1 MNEEKTEDNKDK
13 IPEENQEENF
23 ILQYS
28 PRTEYS
34 MKLEEEEKMYNELK
48 LNFDPITIKIIKK
61 HFKERLGALKKE
73 EMVAILKNHLLGFLP
88 NHPNR
93 EKIIVKLLL
102 RLFSDID
109 LNDNGDLEWNEFT
122 NYIVHLGSDNNKV
135 KSKDYRLKFYAKSLY
150 SINPSDLT
158 EQITYAFC
166 LEKHNVI
173 GIVQEGKSNILFY
186 ETKKC
191 KKLKCYIDL
200 KDIQAQVDILEFSEL
215 NKRAN
220 KILEKE
226 EIEKRIKKLQL
237 NSKNNKHRRSAYL
250 SELNNEN
257 LKHKKKKEDEKKS
270 NNTNNS
276 INNNEILSKGELIKT
291 SINKKLSILCT
302 CFIPE
307 YDIILVSGTN
317 NTITA
322 WKFIKQEIKNVNV
335 TQDFRLSKD
344 ELRIA
349 ILIADSPQY
358 AMCWDPALKLL
369 FTGQKDGK
377 ILKWDL
383 TKPNPIIED
392 ILDIKIVKK
401 KSNNPNLNI
410 DKENNNKDN
419 SKKLLEQIKQKSFK
433 NVKENDLILFED
445 KDKNMSVSCLL
456 LSQKLQLLAASYYN
470 GNIILWDTLLKDYR
484 KCYTDQTTGIYSMAF
499 DSIRNLIFTCG
510 FSHDIFVYDPYIDGS
525 SVYKLIGHNWS
536 INSIECNEKESELIS
551 VDILGTIKVWDT
563 SLLINFQT
571 IKLNEQIEDNN
582 SKKNHNMENSKNK
595 KLSSNMKM
603 LYINK
608 LKKIFVYGN
617 KLLFFET
624 DRANNPELADDQVIC
639 SCYYDKTAKTLLSF
653 CLRKIKIWN
662 ILTGKVKQIYDD
674 PMGGE
679 VTAIIVDRNVKRGFL
694 GDNTGKIRNINLKNG
709 QIIKDL
715 TPHSTEIKFL
725 CHSMS
730 LNIIASCSIDNII
743 KIHNDAELLETEVI
757 KELSIFQFQV
767 RALCIVDRFS
777 RLGIGLSNGIIKF
790 YDIEHFHYDSDLQS
804 DPSIIKD
811 EVSALAAIDGVELV
825 LCCYSSGICRFI
837 VTPPSAVKFSS
848 IYEFNNCNDK
858 LQPIAI
864 SSIEFDKV
872 NHLVFIG
879 DLLGN
884 IKCYNISEIY
894 DIINNVIE
902 NEQRNF
908 DNETI
913 ITKENYDL
921 FTNIKIVNLWSIEAH
936 KESIRHIHYVDIEP
950 RIIIT
955 TSHDLRIKIF
965 EAETGKYQDEFRQI
979 SNRIKP
985 VPIGIKFYLLDPFS
999 DDSKIKSEPLYFYR
1013 KDIEKFNPMI
1023 HQENSNQQI
1032 SEYSKKITE
1041 FNAKEKLWVN
1051 CRNSNLP
1058 YQMSNNWNLKINV
1071 DKVLENEEIEYQ
1083 KTFKV
1088 VKEVEK
1094 ITNETEL
1101 ILQEKS
1107 IYSDT
1112 YKPKYIE
1119 EMTDLEQIKE
1129 FSKVIA
1135 ERLRNVKLA
1144 VSKANLNQSK
1154 MIDLTRKEFGK
1165 KMNKSRSSINIKKNS
1180 FIQEINKKSSNK
1192 SIINDNNKSMIK
1204 LKNNLV
1210 PTLPKI
1216 KSKYNFIQTKIN
1228 TPGDMF
1234 NKLHDDFKN
1243 GYSQLFLPF
1252 RILIMKS
1259 KRQNK
1264 LLIRSK
1270 SQNDLEERDKRINE
1284 NELRIKRLTSLE
1296 GYLKHLEQMQ

>member
-322 WKFIKQEIKNVNV
+322 WKFVKQEIKNVNV

-419 SKKLLEQIKQKSFK
+419 SKK
-433 NVKENDLILFED
+433 
-445 KDKNMSVSCLL
+445 
-456 LSQKLQLLAASYYN
+456 
-470 GNIILWDTLLKDYR
+470 
-484 KCYTDQTTGIYSMAF
+484 
-499 DSIRNLIFTCG
+499 
-510 FSHDIFVYDPYIDGS
+510 
-525 SVYKLIGHNWS
+525 
-536 INSIECNEKESELIS
+536 
-551 VDILGTIKVWDT
+551 
-563 SLLINFQT
+563 
-571 IKLNEQIEDNN
+571 
-582 SKKNHNMENSKNK
+582 
-595 KLSSNMKM
+595 
-603 LYINK
+603 
-608 LKKIFVYGN
+608 
-617 KLLFFET
+617 
-624 DRANNPELADDQVIC
+624 
-639 SCYYDKTAKTLLSF
+639 
-653 CLRKIKIWN
+653 
-662 ILTGKVKQIYDD
+662 
-674 PMGGE
+674 
-679 VTAIIVDRNVKRGFL
+679 
-694 GDNTGKIRNINLKNG
+694 
-709 QIIKDL
+709 
-715 TPHSTEIKFL
+715 
-725 CHSMS
+725 
-730 LNIIASCSIDNII
+730 
-743 KIHNDAELLETEVI
+743 
-757 KELSIFQFQV
+757 
-767 RALCIVDRFS
+767 
-777 RLGIGLSNGIIKF
+777 
-790 YDIEHFHYDSDLQS
+790 
-804 DPSIIKD
+804 
-811 EVSALAAIDGVELV
+811 
-825 LCCYSSGICRFI
+825 
-837 VTPPSAVKFSS
+837 
-848 IYEFNNCNDK
+848 
-858 LQPIAI
+858 
-864 SSIEFDKV
+864 
-872 NHLVFIG
+872 
-879 DLLGN
+879 
-884 IKCYNISEIY
+884 
-894 DIINNVIE
+894 
-902 NEQRNF
+902 
-908 DNETI
+908 
-913 ITKENYDL
+913 
-921 FTNIKIVNLWSIEAH
+921 
-936 KESIRHIHYVDIEP
+936 
-950 RIIIT
+950 
-955 TSHDLRIKIF
+955 
-965 EAETGKYQDEFRQI
+965 
-979 SNRIKP
+979 
-985 VPIGIKFYLLDPFS
+985 
-999 DDSKIKSEPLYFYR
+999 
-1013 KDIEKFNPMI
+1013 
-1023 HQENSNQQI
+1023 
-1032 SEYSKKITE
+1032 
-1041 FNAKEKLWVN
+1041 
-1051 CRNSNLP
+1051 
-1058 YQMSNNWNLKINV
+1058 
-1071 DKVLENEEIEYQ
+1071 
-1083 KTFKV
+1083 
-1088 VKEVEK
+1088 
-1094 ITNETEL
+1094 
-1101 ILQEKS
+1101 
-1107 IYSDT
+1107 
-1112 YKPKYIE
+1112 
-1119 EMTDLEQIKE
+1119 
-1129 FSKVIA
+1129 
-1135 ERLRNVKLA
+1135 
-1144 VSKANLNQSK
+1144 
-1154 MIDLTRKEFGK
+1154 
-1165 KMNKSRSSINIKKNS
+1165 
-1180 FIQEINKKSSNK
+1180 
-1192 SIINDNNKSMIK
+1192 
-1204 LKNNLV
+1204 
-1210 PTLPKI
+1210 
-1216 KSKYNFIQTKIN
+1216 
-1228 TPGDMF
+1228 
-1234 NKLHDDFKN
+1234 
-1243 GYSQLFLPF
+1243 
-1252 RILIMKS
+1252 
-1259 KRQNK
+1259 
-1264 LLIRSK
+1264 
-1270 SQNDLEERDKRINE
+1270 
-1284 NELRIKRLTSLE
+1284 
-1296 GYLKHLEQMQ
+1296 